1 MKLTE
6 TGLREWWG
14 ELSRSDAEATLKKL
28 HQYGDL
34 DYHANAMA
42 AMLGLRNA
50 PVKTM
55 TEAVLASYVSGKTG
69 RILQAVR
76 FGGDPTDSWHDI
88 TCYSM
93 MARYVRQFGAWP

>member
-1 MKLTE
+1 MRLSE

-14 ELSRSDAEATLKKL
+14 ELSRSDAEATIKKL
-28 HQYGDL
+28 LQYGDL
-34 DYHANAMA
+34 DYHAHAME

-50 PVKTM
+50 SVKTM
-55 TEAVLASYVSGKTG
+55 TEAVLASYVAGKTG

-76 FGGDPTDSWHDI
+76 IGGDHVDSWHDI

-93 MARYVRQFGAWP
+93 MGRYVRQFGAWP